1 MFNSTYF
8 ETLVKNVSLQN
19 KNFNMKLIEKILLA
33 QAKRLATD
41 VIFLNK
47 GKVLEQTVSK
57 TFFKSPKTL
66 EAQKYING
74 EILI

>member
-1 MFNSTYF
+1 MS
-8 ETLVKNVSLQN
+8 
-19 KNFNMKLIEKILLA
+19 

-47 GKVLEQTVSK
+47 GEVLEQTISK

>member
-1 MFNSTYF
+1 MS
-8 ETLVKNVSLQN
+8 
-19 KNFNMKLIEKILLA
+19 

-47 GKVLEQTVSK
+47 GKVLEQTLSK
-57 TFFKSPKTL
+57 TFFKNPKTL

>member
-1 MFNSTYF
+1 MS
-8 ETLVKNVSLQN
+8 
-19 KNFNMKLIEKILLA
+19 

-57 TFFKSPKTL
+57 TFFKKPKTF